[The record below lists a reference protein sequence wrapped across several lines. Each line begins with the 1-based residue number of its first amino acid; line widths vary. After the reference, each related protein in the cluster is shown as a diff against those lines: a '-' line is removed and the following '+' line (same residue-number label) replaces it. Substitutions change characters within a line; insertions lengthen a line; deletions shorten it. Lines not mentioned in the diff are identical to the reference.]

1 VNALVTALN
10 RLIME
15 KPTVLGVCTQMHG
28 IGVASDPSMPTTG
41 ASGYGFDGM
50 AGMVATAAS
59 ATVSGVVGMMAA
71 GAGLN
76 LQTSAMKIQWYV
88 SFGSTQLHYL
98 M

>member
-1 VNALVTALN
+1 
-10 RLIME
+10 ME

-28 IGVASDPSMPTTG
+28 VGVSSDPSLPNAG

-76 LQTSAMKIQWYV
+76 LQTSTMKIQWYV
-88 SFGSTQLHYL
+88 SFGPTHLHHL